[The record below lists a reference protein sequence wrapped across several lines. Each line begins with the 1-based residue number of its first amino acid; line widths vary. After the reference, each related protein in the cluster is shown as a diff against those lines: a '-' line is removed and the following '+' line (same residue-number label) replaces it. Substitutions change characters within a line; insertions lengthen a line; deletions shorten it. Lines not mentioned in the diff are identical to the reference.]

1 MNQTKLPTN
10 NKLGFSDYRIWP
22 SYLVFS
28 IMILFLVPAVG
39 AFWGLFIPFT
49 IFTVVSTRVV
59 AYLEKNNKMT
69 TYPVYEELLKTLPKF
84 LQEDTTQTQP
94 VAIKVPKQTKSPI
107 SIDKPVLKTAQL
119 QLN

>member
-1 MNQTKLPTN
+1 MNQTKLPAD

-49 IFTVVSTRVV
+49 IFGVVATKVV

-69 TYPVYEELLKTLPKF
+69 TFPAYDELLKTLPKF

-94 VAIKVPKQTKSPI
+94 SAIKDQQKPKSPI
-107 SIDKPVLKTAQL
+107 SIARPVLETAQL